1 MGVRRRAVR
10 ERVQRDR
17 KRREQLAAFDASLA
31 RLKRVIDEALAEG
44 LTKLSNEEFCRRL
57 TANDAADEQRK
68 S

>member
-10 ERVQRDR
+10 ERVERNQRR
-17 KRREQLAAFDASLA
+17 QEELAAFDASLA

-57 TANDAADEQRK
+57 TANDASAK
-68 S
+68 SDIP